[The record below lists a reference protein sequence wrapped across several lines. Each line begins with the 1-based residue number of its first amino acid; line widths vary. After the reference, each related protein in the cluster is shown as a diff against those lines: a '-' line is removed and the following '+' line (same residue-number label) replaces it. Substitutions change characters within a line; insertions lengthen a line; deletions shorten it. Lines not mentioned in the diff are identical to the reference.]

1 MNYYYIT
8 KLHLIVS
15 DETDD
20 IPKGT
25 SYYNGDDNTIRVSGT
40 GNCWAIKGKRNIIA
54 GLKELPSINILN
66 QQDKDRLGWIDVEQ
80 IAKEFDKH
88 KFRHWKRELTNKEFY
103 EIAEDGIKAGLQHQL
118 STKRYSEE
126 DLRYCWG
133 KAIESNSGTNLPE
146 FGNFN
151 EFKESLDQPKIIPIE
166 IEMKDV
172 GGEEWIGDDVN
183 GEPFWNEILVPKI
196 TNNQII
202 ILKCK

>member
-15 DETDD
+15 DE
-20 IPKGT
+20 IPDN
-25 SYYNGDDNTIRVSGT
+25 YYYDSFKNSIENTQG
-40 GNCWAIKGKRNIIA
+40 AEYGKSKHCYKVFA
-54 GLKELPSINILN
+54 GIPELPSINILN

-126 DLRYCWG
+126 DLIE
-133 KAIESNSGTNLPE
+133 AIKLTRGTDVPLE
-146 FGNFN
+146 KII
-151 EFKESLDQPKIIPIE
+151 EWIDQPKLIPIE
-166 IEMKDV
+166 IEI
-172 GGEEWIGDDVN
+172 ES
-183 GEPFWNEILVPKI
+183 
-196 TNNQII
+196 NQIT